1 MTGTEERRPPSV
13 GRQGVQR
20 RTVRVLGGAQVL
32 SGIGV
37 GAGIAAGSLLVA
49 ELTDNDSLAGL
60 AQTFGV
66 IGAAIAAG
74 PLAWLSAKTGR
85 RTGLATGLWIAA
97 VGSVVVVVGAALGW
111 VPMVLVGTLGVG
123 VASAVGLQARYA
135 ASDLAA
141 PQHVA
146 RDLAFV
152 VWATT
157 IGAVLGPNLM
167 EPASRLADALSLP
180 PLSGAYLVTAVSVT
194 LAAMLVLG
202 WLRPDPLV
210 EARRLASGE
219 GDPGKVP
226 QEPEPHPGMVTELAR
241 GWRVVR
247 QSPGAS
253 LAVASI
259 AVGHVVM
266 VMVMVMTPVH
276 MQHVDVTLQVVGLV
290 ISVHILGMFA
300 LSPVVGSLADRWGS
314 TTVIALGVML
324 LATATAIA
332 GTASG
337 DSIVQLG
344 IGLFLLGLGWS
355 GTLVGGSA
363 LLSTSV
369 AEADRPVAQGVGDTV
384 MNVAAAAGGALAGVI
399 VYVASYGWLNVAA
412 AACLVPLAIG
422 LARGWGGRE
431 NRRRVA
437 DGIRTPVR

>member
-1 MTGTEERRPPSV
+1 MTTSSSSPTHRDSA
-13 GRQGVQR
+13 VQR

-49 ELTDNDSLAGL
+49 ELTDNESLAGL

-66 IGAAIAAG
+66 VGAAVAAG
-74 PLAWLSAKTGR
+74 PLAWLSAKSGR
-85 RTGLATGLWIAA
+85 RVGLATGLWIAA
-97 VGSVVVVVGAALGW
+97 VGSVVVVVGASLGW
-111 VPMVLVGTLGVG
+111 VPLVLAGTLGVG

-135 ASDLAA
+135 ASDLAQ

-167 EPASRLADALSLP
+167 EPASRLADAVSLP
-180 PLSGAYLVTAVSVT
+180 PLSGAYLVTAAAVI
-194 LAAMLVLG
+194 LAAMLVVG
-202 WLRPDPLV
+202 FLRPDPLLH
-210 EARRLASGE
+210 ARELSAASTSGSDE
-219 GDPGKVP
+219 SNGVTDTA
-226 QEPEPHPGMVTELAR
+226 HPGMLAELGR
-241 GWRVVR
+241 GMTVVR

-259 AVGHVVM
+259 AIGHVVM

-314 TTVIALGVML
+314 TTVIAIGVVL
-324 LATATAIA
+324 LALATAIA
-332 GTASG
+332 GTAAG
-337 DSIVQLG
+337 DSVVQLG
-344 IGLFLLGLGWS
+344 VGLFLLGLGWS

-363 LLSTSV
+363 LLSKSV
-369 AEADRPVAQGVGDTV
+369 AEPDRPVAQGVGDTV
-384 MNVAAAAGGALAGVI
+384 MNVAAALGGALAGVI
-399 VYVASYGWLNVAA
+399 VFAGSYAWLNVAA
-412 AACLVPLAIG
+412 ALCLVPLVVG
-422 LARGWGGRE
+422 LARSRA
-431 NRRRVA
+431 RRVA
-437 DGIRTPVR
+437 GGVRTPVR

>member
-1 MTGTEERRPPSV
+1 MTASASGPAPHDTT
-13 GRQGVQR
+13 VQR

-49 ELTDNDSLAGL
+49 ELTDNESLAGL

-66 IGAAIAAG
+66 VGAAVAAG
-74 PLAWLSAKTGR
+74 PLAWLSAKSGR
-85 RTGLATGLWIAA
+85 RVGLATGLWIAA
-97 VGSVVVVVGAALGW
+97 VGSVIVVVGASLGW
-111 VPMVLVGTLGVG
+111 VPLVLAGTLGVG

-135 ASDLAA
+135 ASDLAQ

-167 EPASRLADALSLP
+167 EPASRLADAVSLP
-180 PLSGAYLVTAVSVT
+180 PLSGAYLVTAAAVT

-202 WLRPDPLV
+202 LLRPDPLLH
-210 EARRLASGE
+210 ARELSGAAASGGE
-219 GDPGKVP
+219 GDTD
-226 QEPEPHPGMVTELAR
+226 HPGMLAELAR
-241 GWRVVR
+241 GMTVVR

-253 LAVASI
+253 LGVMSI

-314 TTVIALGVML
+314 TTVIAIGVVL
-324 LATATAIA
+324 LALATAIA

-337 DSIVQLG
+337 DSVVQLG
-344 IGLFLLGLGWS
+344 VGLFLLGLGWS

-363 LLSTSV
+363 LLSKSV
-369 AEADRPVAQGVGDTV
+369 AEPDRPVAQGVGDTV
-384 MNVAAAAGGALAGVI
+384 MNVAAALGGALAGVI
-399 VYVASYGWLNVAA
+399 VFAASYAWLNVAA
-412 AACLVPLAIG
+412 ALCLVPLAVG
-422 LARGWGGRE
+422 LGRSRG
-431 NRRRVA
+431 RRVA
-437 DGIRTPVR
+437 GGVRTPVR

>member
-1 MTGTEERRPPSV
+1 MTASTPGPGPRDSA
-13 GRQGVQR
+13 VQR
-20 RTVRVLGGAQVL
+20 RTIRVLGGAQVL

-49 ELTDNDSLAGL
+49 ELTDNESLAGL

-66 IGAAIAAG
+66 VGAAVAAG
-74 PLAWLSAKTGR
+74 PLAWLSAKSGR
-85 RTGLATGLWIAA
+85 RVGLATGLWIAA
-97 VGSVVVVVGAALGW
+97 VGSVVVVVGASLGW
-111 VPMVLVGTLGVG
+111 VPVVLAGTLGVG

-135 ASDLAA
+135 ASDLAQ

-167 EPASRLADALSLP
+167 EPASRLADAVSLP
-180 PLSGAYLVTAVSVT
+180 PLSGAYLVTAAAVT

-202 WLRPDPLV
+202 LLRPDPLLH
-210 EARRLASGE
+210 ARELSGAAPSTDAS
-219 GDPGKVP
+219 DTA
-226 QEPEPHPGMVTELAR
+226 HPGMRAELVR
-241 GWRVVR
+241 GMRVVR
-247 QSPGAS
+247 RSPGAS

-314 TTVIALGVML
+314 TTVIAIGVVL
-324 LATATAIA
+324 LAVATAIA
-332 GTASG
+332 GTAPG
-337 DSIVQLG
+337 DSVVQLG

-369 AEADRPVAQGVGDTV
+369 AAPDRPVAQGVGDTV
-384 MNVAAAAGGALAGVI
+384 MNVAAALGGALAGVI
-399 VYVASYGWLNVAA
+399 VFAASYAWLNVAA
-412 AACLVPLAIG
+412 ALCLVPLVVG
-422 LARGWGGRE
+422 LARSRG
-431 NRRRVA
+431 RRVA
-437 DGIRTPVR
+437 GGVRTPVR